1 MDDLADDLL
10 SGVEAIAAFTG
21 LKKRKIYY
29 LAESG
34 RLPVFKLDD
43 RVWCARKSTL
53 RKHIDN
59 LEASQKA
66 SA

>member
-1 MDDLADDLL
+1 
-10 SGVEAIAAFTG
+10 VEAIAAFTG